1 MIQKT
6 YTLTPKDLIGLT
18 DHKARYYVIV
28 NNKDP
33 DDWIAMSVN
42 VLTAHSPDCHVELWD
57 YEGFEVVKRETVSEE
72 E

>member
-1 MIQKT
+1 MKT

-33 DDWIAMSVN
+33 DNWVSHVRQCVN
-42 VLTAHSPDCHVELWD
+42 GTQPGLSRRDMGLSR
-57 YEGFEVVKRETVSEE
+57 F
-72 E
+72 